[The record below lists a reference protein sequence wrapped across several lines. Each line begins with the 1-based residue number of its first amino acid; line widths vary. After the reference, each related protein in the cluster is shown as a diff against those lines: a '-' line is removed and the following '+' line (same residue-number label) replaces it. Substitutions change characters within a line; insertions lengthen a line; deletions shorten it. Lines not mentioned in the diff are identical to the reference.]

1 MASRKARRLLL
12 SESRVQPKKLN
23 ETLSIH
29 DAGFLLS
36 GRQTAIQRSHEEKRM
51 TKRNSARWL
60 SFLWNNFGTIQPL
73 QTAIAASVSLAVAN
87 LLGMPEA
94 YWAPISTIIVMQSTL
109 GASWVVSKQRF
120 IGTVV
125 GALFGALLGSFFT
138 STIIIYGAAIMLL
151 GFICAIVHLDKS
163 AYRFSGVT
171 LTIIMLVTR
180 SGAPWL
186 IGLHRFVEVSIGIAV
201 ALALAAIWP
210 NHKLVHST
218 Q

>member
-1 MASRKARRLLL
+1 MSKQNRAS
-12 SESRVQPKKLN
+12 S
-23 ETLSIH
+23 
-29 DAGFLLS
+29 
-36 GRQTAIQRSHEEKRM
+36 
-51 TKRNSARWL
+51 L
-60 SFLWNNFGTIQPL
+60 SFFWNNFDTIQPL

-94 YWAPISTIIVMQSTL
+94 YWAPVSTIIVMQSTL

-125 GALFGALLGSFFT
+125 GAAFGAVLGSLFT
-138 STIIIYGAAIMLL
+138 PTIIIYGAAILLL
-151 GFICAIVHLDKS
+151 GFISAIAHLDKS

-171 LTIIMLVTR
+171 LTIILLVTR

-210 NHKLVHST
+210 NRKLAHLT

>member
-1 MASRKARRLLL
+1 MSKH
-12 SESRVQPKKLN
+12 N
-23 ETLSIH
+23 
-29 DAGFLLS
+29 S
-36 GRQTAIQRSHEEKRM
+36 GRS
-51 TKRNSARWL
+51 L
-60 SFLWNNFGTIQPL
+60 SFLWNSFGAIQPL

-94 YWAPISTIIVMQSTL
+94 YWAPVSTIIVMQSTL

-125 GALFGALLGSFFT
+125 GAAFGALLGSFFT
-138 STIIIYGAAIMLL
+138 PTIIIYGAAILLL
-151 GFICAIVHLDKS
+151 GFICAIVRLDKS

-186 IGLHRFVEVSIGIAV
+186 IGLHRFVEVSIGIVV

-210 NHKLVHST
+210 NQQLAHST